1 MQEHLIFQPEFTY
14 IPVSPESIAL
24 CASGVK
30 RGVRNAHTGVPGYQP
45 VSASSSWLCRALACF
60 TRPHR

>member
-14 IPVSPESIAL
+14 IPVSPESIAP

-30 RGVRNAHTGVPGYQP
+30 RGVFDSLRHSTNKR
-45 VSASSSWLCRALACF
+45 C
-60 TRPHR
+60 